1 MTEQTNGT
9 SNLER
14 SAVPVLTELEPVKQ
28 GRSLVVTIGI
38 NEYVHWQ
45 KLKNAVQDAIGLQQT
60 LIDKLGFSAP
70 IPPLLNEAATK
81 AAIESLIDDRLREE
95 LQEDDNLV
103 LFFAGHGHTRVDKL
117 GSKVVGETGFIVPVE
132 ARGPKE
138 YWSDYIKI
146 DPLLQSISRLPARH
160 ILVILDS
167 CHSGFALGEA
177 MKIYKSANRYEKDL
191 SSRISRKVITS
202 ARREQLAL
210 DSGPIPGH
218 SLFTGTLVDGFNWGK
233 ADLDGNGLITSS
245 ELGLFIQQKVG
256 QASESRQTP
265 DFGSFYF
272 DDRGEMVISLRD
284 QSFDALKNRAVAALQ
299 VGNLP
304 TFKEHMEKVLVLKP
318 SEPETL
324 YLEYRLMLIEST
336 PESLDRA
343 WNIIDMLFDMQLRNG
358 VIPLSNQDIL
368 NLKYLYENIRALL
381 TIPESESSSYVV
393 LTSGQDEQNMTVA
406 EEKLIGERKIYL
418 IEKNSDIQFQIK
430 NNASN
435 KFYVYMVKI
444 DPEGRITLDNLWRDR
459 DILINGLPPGET
471 KSSYLFSRRGPSGI
485 YERRLFFATD
495 EISELLYPPSPNVR
509 QDILEEFFLELI
521 ENNAIKMK
529 RFCYFYT

>member
-1 MTEQTNGT
+1 
-9 SNLER
+9 
-14 SAVPVLTELEPVKQ
+14 
-28 GRSLVVTIGI
+28 
-38 NEYVHWQ
+38 
-45 KLKNAVQDAIGLQQT
+45 
-60 LIDKLGFSAP
+60 
-70 IPPLLNEAATK
+70 
-81 AAIESLIDDRLREE
+81 
-95 LQEDDNLV
+95 
-103 LFFAGHGHTRVDKL
+103 
-117 GSKVVGETGFIVPVE
+117 
-132 ARGPKE
+132 
-138 YWSDYIKI
+138 
-146 DPLLQSISRLPARH
+146 
-160 ILVILDS
+160 
-167 CHSGFALGEA
+167 

-406 EEKLIGERKIYL
+406 EEKLIGDKKIYL

-471 KSSYLFSRRGPSGI
+471 KSSYLFSRRGTSGI